1 MVDGFYKML
10 DTGQVNPY
18 KTDWMIFSK
27 KNKDAMIFDNN
38 GIKIVKGNYL
48 IPEINLIKHIY

>member
-1 MVDGFYKML
+1 MQ
-10 DTGQVNPY
+10 DTGQVKQYN
-18 KTDWMIFSK
+18 TNWMIFSK
-27 KNKDAMIFDNN
+27 NNKDAMIFDNN

>member
-1 MVDGFYKML
+1 ML
-10 DTGQVNPY
+10 DTGQVNKY
-18 KTDWMIFSK
+18 KTNWMIFSK
-27 KNKDAMIFDNN
+27 NNKDAMIFDND